1 MLGAC
6 VTHADIE
13 DGRTPDVTRGAMQRV
28 AANIAYR
35 AVRNRGTVGGS
46 LSHADPAA
54 DWVSAL
60 AALGAK
66 LTLRSSAGAR
76 TVAMEDFVVGALEC
90 ALRAGEIVETIHVP
104 ARPAS
109 AHWGYVKSCRKTG
122 EFAHAIGA
130 VLIDPSAGTARIVI
144 GAIDAAPIVITD
156 ATELFGGRIAGDY
169 KDRFDTACC
178 RRHSGQSG
186 RLERGPPSYPCK
198 RAETCG
204 LRGGRMSMIE
214 LSVNQRPVRI
224 SAEPRTN
231 LADFVRDKLDL
242 TGTHLGCEHGVC
254 GACTVLV
261 DGVPAR
267 SCITYAVACEGAE
280 VTTIEG
286 LDEDGVTTEL
296 RAAFTREHALQ
307 CGYCTPGMLVSAR
320 DLVLR
325 LPTPMSA

>member
-1 MLGAC
+1 MNVPAICRPRLPCWARLSDSAKIIAGGQSLGPMLNLRLVEPQLIVDITGLAELKQAERRGDELVLGAC

-28 AANIAYR
+28 AADIAYR

-60 AALGAK
+60 SALGAK

-76 TVAMEDFVVGALEC
+76 TVAMEDFIVGALES

-104 ARPAS
+104 AMPAS

-156 ATELFGGRIAGDY
+156 AAELFGGRIAGDY
-169 KDRFDTACC
+169 KDRFDA
-178 RRHSGQSG
+178 RVADAILAKAGVSNAAHRHIHVSV
-186 RLERGPPSYPCK
+186 LK
-198 RAETCG
+198 RA
-204 LRGGRMSMIE
+204 
-214 LSVNQRPVRI
+214 VR
-224 SAEPRTN
+224 E
-231 LADFVRDKLDL
+231 
-242 TGTHLGCEHGVC
+242 
-254 GACTVLV
+254 
-261 DGVPAR
+261 
-267 SCITYAVACEGAE
+267 
-280 VTTIEG
+280 
-286 LDEDGVTTEL
+286 
-296 RAAFTREHALQ
+296 AAA
-307 CGYCTPGMLVSAR
+307 
-320 DLVLR
+320 
-325 LPTPMSA
+325 